1 MGLKTYEPTS
11 PGRRFMSGATFEEL
25 TGVAPEKSLL
35 VPLKKKAGRNSR
47 GVITVRHRGGGSKRK
62 LRLIDFRRD
71 KIAVP
76 GKVASIEYDPNR
88 AARIAL
94 IHYADGEKRYI
105 LAPLDIKLGDTVQ
118 AGEDVD
124 IKSPLL
130 RGGGIVFGPKPRS
143 YRQSMP
149 KKMRRLALKS
159 LLSAKVREGNIKLV
173 QELDFKEPKTKDM
186 MNVLSSLGIDSS
198 ALILTAQS
206 TPNVVKS
213 AANLPEVKVLPS
225 ALINVLDLLSY
236 KILVATVP
244 AIRNI
249 EQIWGK

>member
-1 MGLKTYEPTS
+1 VQVPVYNLNGEVVEQIELNQAIFDLPFNEAVVHQAMVRQLANGRQGTASTKTRGEV
-11 PGRRFMSGATFEEL
+11 SGST
-25 TGVAPEKSLL
+25 
-35 VPLKKKAGRNSR
+35 
-47 GVITVRHRGGGSKRK
+47 RK
-62 LRLIDFRRD
+62 LYPQKHTGRARR
-71 KIAVP
+71 
-76 GKVASIEYDPNR
+76 G
-88 AARIAL
+88 
-94 IHYADGEKRYI
+94 
-105 LAPLDIKLGDTVQ
+105 
-118 AGEDVD
+118 D

-149 KKMRRLALKS
+149 KKMRKLALKS
-159 LLSAKVREGNIKLV
+159 LLSAKVREGNIRLV
-173 QELDFKEPKTKDM
+173 QELDFEGPKTKDM
-186 MNVLSSLGIDSS
+186 INVLSLLGIDSS
-198 ALILTAQS
+198 TLILTAQA

-236 KILVATVP
+236 KMLVATVP